1 MSVLVRLGRH
11 VMSAND
17 TGSFLSMTYGSALVH
32 VKRNYDKLMHAHLK
46 SIQDVRIGKKT
57 KCGILPFVANFE
69 VSVIFFYITCYF
81 IIFIL
86 LLFLKYNVSTVLKPN
101 LISLFQIQILF
112 L

>member
-1 MSVLVRLGRH
+1 MAVLVRLGRH

-46 SIQDVRIGKKT
+46 SIQDVRIAKKS

-69 VSVIFFYITCYF
+69 VNKFLKLIRNFVEKNFYKFFFRFSY
-81 IIFIL
+81 IL
-86 LLFLKYNVSTVLKPN
+86 LN
-101 LISLFQIQILF
+101 LIVY
-112 L
+112 

>member
-1 MSVLVRLGRH
+1 MAVLVRLGRH

-46 SIQDVRIGKKT
+46 SIQDVKVAKKT

-69 VSVIFFYITCYF
+69 VN
-81 IIFIL
+81 IL
-86 LLFLKYNVSTVLKPN
+86 LILHLDYN
-101 LISLFQIQILF
+101 IL
-112 L
+112 

>member
-1 MSVLVRLGRH
+1 MAVLVRLGRH

-46 SIQDVRIGKKT
+46 SVQDVKVAKKI

-69 VSVIFFYITCYF
+69 VNKILSVLSVNFTDIIYFYD
-81 IIFIL
+81 
-86 LLFLKYNVSTVLKPN
+86 K
-101 LISLFQIQILF
+101 Q
-112 L
+112 

>member
-1 MSVLVRLGRH
+1 MAVLVRLSRH

-46 SIQDVRIGKKT
+46 SIQDVKVAKKT

-69 VSVIFFYITCYF
+69 V
-81 IIFIL
+81 
-86 LLFLKYNVSTVLKPN
+86 NN
-101 LISLFQIQILF
+101 FQIYNFYKLCCFIYYH
-112 L
+112 

>member
-1 MSVLVRLGRH
+1 MAVLVRLGRH

-46 SIQDVRIGKKT
+46 SIQDVKIVKKN

-69 VSVIFFYITCYF
+69 VNTIKSYKLCLGYFYLSYNIVLNTKKN
-81 IIFIL
+81 IIVFVLQIIL
-86 LLFLKYNVSTVLKPN
+86 VFCQNS
-101 LISLFQIQILF
+101 
-112 L
+112 

>member
-1 MSVLVRLGRH
+1 MAVLVRLGRH

-46 SIQDVRIGKKT
+46 SIQDVRIIKKS

-69 VSVIFFYITCYF
+69 V
-81 IIFIL
+81 II
-86 LLFLKYNVSTVLKPN
+86 
-101 LISLFQIQILF
+101 ILF
-112 L
+112 LILVISHNVKAAFKFFFIDYC

>member
-1 MSVLVRLGRH
+1 MAVLVRLGRH

-46 SIQDVRIGKKT
+46 SIQDVRIAKKS

-69 VSVIFFYITCYF
+69 VNTILKLIRNFIDITFYKFFFRFFVYF
-81 IIFIL
+81 
-86 LLFLKYNVSTVLKPN
+86 T
-101 LISLFQIQILF
+101 
-112 L
+112 

>member
-1 MSVLVRLGRH
+1 MAVLVRLGRH

-46 SIQDVRIGKKT
+46 SIQDVRIVKKS

-69 VSVIFFYITCYF
+69 VTTILF
-81 IIFIL
+81 IICID
-86 LLFLKYNVSTVLKPN
+86 N
-101 LISLFQIQILF
+101 LA
-112 L
+112 

>member
-1 MSVLVRLGRH
+1 MKNKYNEYYLYYFSYSMAVLVRLGRH

-46 SIQDVRIGKKT
+46 SIQDVRIIKKS

-69 VSVIFFYITCYF
+69 VIA
-81 IIFIL
+81 
-86 LLFLKYNVSTVLKPN
+86 
-101 LISLFQIQILF
+101 ILF
-112 L
+112 MIFVDNLTYIKASV